1 MCLGKVK
8 YNNWFGC
15 VNFVNFELTRMGNY
29 EIYIHFQDDGGCAT
43 IEVANIDVCEKMF
56 NTICCKLAA
65 DGYCDIDKFNLDG
78 DYIDVLLS

>member
-8 YNNWFGC
+8 YNNLFGC
-15 VNFVNFELTRMGNY
+15 VDFVNFELNEMGMY
-29 EIYIHFQDDGGCAT
+29 EIYIHFHEFVGSVS
-43 IEVANIDVCEKMF
+43 IEVADIDVCEKMF
-56 NTICCKLAA
+56 DTICYKLAT